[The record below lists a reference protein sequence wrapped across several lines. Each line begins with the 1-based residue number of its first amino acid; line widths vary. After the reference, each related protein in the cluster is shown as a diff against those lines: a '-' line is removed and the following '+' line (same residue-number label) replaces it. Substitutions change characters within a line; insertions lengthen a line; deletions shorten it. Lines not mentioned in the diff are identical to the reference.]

1 MRGYNTKKLMMI
13 SGHKSLDCLE
23 RYLKFPQHD
32 IIEELLE
39 QDRADDEGKQKDEI
53 QRVNETCFYRCLKY
67 MKF

>member
-39 QDRADDEGKQKDEI
+39 QDRADDEGKRKDVS
-53 QRVNETCFYRCLKY
+53 QRVYETCFSRCLKY